1 MEYTGFVR
9 DVCLCDRGFRFL
21 DRRAAS
27 KDMNG
32 AKTLQQAAEP
42 KEEKVKKC
50 LVRTCNRQVTSK
62 VSKRWLIRLK
72 KRLVKKIGLDWD
84 KVSKASVKAEFPF
97 CAKHTN
103 LIDFYS
109 NCGLCRRK
117 LTIQGICPLGMTTK
131 EVEEMNILLREDH
144 IPADLKENN
153 FVCKLCKTFCGIK
166 QKSLQPDYLKN
177 HKTYKAFYKDYRRKL
192 YIYLEL
198 GADDKSLG
206 KIPKKM
212 FKVSQSGD
220 SGSCKITISAHT
232 PDMTGE
238 KKKRKEKEILSPSD
252 ESQLHVVNDSSPD
265 LKKEVRPAEVE
276 KCSVSINFD
285 LNTKKLWQDLHY
297 PYGSYTSFFR
307 HLILLEK
314 YWRSR

>member
-1 MEYTGFVR
+1 MRKLKRKIFWTNTFFFSSKTLSTVVPEKASSFTIHPDRVCADMCFYCGLKFGMLDTPLHIAQLKTLEKQEFAMEYTGFVR
-9 DVCLCDRGFRFL
+9 DVCLCDRCFRFL
-21 DRRAAS
+21 DRRAAA

-32 AKTLQQAAEP
+32 AKTLKEAAEP

-177 HKTYKAFYKDYRRKL
+177 HKTHKAFYKDYRRK
-192 YIYLEL
+192 
-198 GADDKSLG
+198 
-206 KIPKKM
+206 
-212 FKVSQSGD
+212 
-220 SGSCKITISAHT
+220 
-232 PDMTGE
+232 
-238 KKKRKEKEILSPSD
+238 
-252 ESQLHVVNDSSPD
+252 
-265 LKKEVRPAEVE
+265 
-276 KCSVSINFD
+276 
-285 LNTKKLWQDLHY
+285 
-297 PYGSYTSFFR
+297 
-307 HLILLEK
+307 
-314 YWRSR
+314 

>member
-1 MEYTGFVR
+1 MFNKTFSSSSKTLSTVVPEKASSFAIHPDRTCADCCFYCGLKFGMLDTPLHIAQLKTGEKQEFAVEFTGFDR
-9 DVCLCDRGFRFL
+9 DACLCDRCFRFL
-21 DRRAAS
+21 DRRAAA

-32 AKTLQQAAEP
+32 AKTIKESNEP

-50 LVRTCNRQVTSK
+50 LVRTCSRPVTSS
-62 VSKRWLIRLK
+62 VSKKWLIRLK

-84 KVSKASVKAEFPF
+84 KVNKASVKAAFPI

-117 LTIQGICPLGMTTK
+117 LTVGGICTLGMSGK

-177 HKTYKAFYKDYRRKL
+177 HKTHKAFYKDYRRK
-192 YIYLEL
+192 
-198 GADDKSLG
+198 
-206 KIPKKM
+206 
-212 FKVSQSGD
+212 
-220 SGSCKITISAHT
+220 
-232 PDMTGE
+232 
-238 KKKRKEKEILSPSD
+238 
-252 ESQLHVVNDSSPD
+252 
-265 LKKEVRPAEVE
+265 
-276 KCSVSINFD
+276 
-285 LNTKKLWQDLHY
+285 
-297 PYGSYTSFFR
+297 
-307 HLILLEK
+307 
-314 YWRSR
+314 